1 VVTLRLVQ
9 LLLRMAVKR
18 WPRHLRDEMLAEW
31 RGELYELASR
41 RQRLRMLRFGA
52 SLAATRPRLGGR
64 APFFDPDGSIGRVL
78 RHAALLVA
86 APAACVLLSLFG
98 TIGLVLSVPLVML
111 AWVAGLTSPLL
122 RPWSVV
128 GAVVLPAVVVV
139 VAAPSTM
146 MPYLS
151 SAWRM
156 PTTTLVWGTILAA
169 AMLVAVRLS
178 ARIAVLAGGAGAVA
192 GCWLAS
198 TLAVAPHAAG
208 LGLDPSYT
216 AMWYPADL
224 LWPGPIDVPIGVLPP
239 TPDNCVDVD
248 GVCTSIR
255 PAVSMLTDFTEG
267 YPTALTMIA
276 IYALA
281 YLVASMSTLDVD
293 EDPLPSTATNPTGDP
308 GTRPGV
314 VG

>member
-1 VVTLRLVQ
+1 MVTLWLVQ
-9 LLLRMAVKR
+9 LLLRMAAKR

-31 RGELYELASR
+31 RGELHELASR
-41 RQRLRMLRFGA
+41 RQQRRMLWFAA

-64 APFFDPDGSIGRVL
+64 APLFDPDASIGRVL

-86 APAACVLLSLFG
+86 APVACVWLGLFG

-139 VAAPSTM
+139 VATPSTM
-146 MPYLS
+146 PS
-151 SAWRM
+151 FDEAWRM
-156 PTTTLVWGTILAA
+156 PTATLVWGAILAA

-178 ARIAVLAGGAGAVA
+178 PRLAVLVGGAGAVA

-198 TLAVAPHAAG
+198 TLAVAPHAAR

-224 LWPGPIDVPIGVLPP
+224 LWPGPIDVPLGVLPT
-239 TPDNCVDVD
+239 TPDNCVGVD
-248 GVCTSIR
+248 GVCTSVR

-267 YPTALTMIA
+267 YSTSLTMIA

-281 YLVASMSTLDVD
+281 YLVAAMSTLDLD
-293 EDPLPSTATNPTGDP
+293 ENPLPSTVS
-308 GTRPGV
+308 RPVHSG
-314 VG
+314 G

>member
-1 VVTLRLVQ
+1 MTLWLVQ
-9 LLLRMAVKR
+9 LLLQLAVRR
-18 WPRHLRDEMLAEW
+18 WPGQLRDEMRAEW
-31 RGELYELASR
+31 QGELHEMAAR
-41 RQRLRMLRFGA
+41 RQRLRMLRFAA

-64 APFFDPDGSIGRVL
+64 EPFFDAEASAGRVL

-86 APAACVLLSLFG
+86 APAACVWLAGFG
-98 TIGLVLSVPLVML
+98 AIALVLGVPLFMF

-139 VAAPSTM
+139 LAAPSTT
-146 MPYLS
+146 PTLS

-156 PTTTLVWGTILAA
+156 PTATLVWGAILAA
-169 AMLVAVRLS
+169 AMLVATRLS
-178 ARIAVLAGGAGAVA
+178 ARLAVVVGGAGGVA

-198 TLAVAPHAAG
+198 TLVVAPHAAT
-208 LGLDPSYT
+208 LGLDTGYS

-224 LWPGPIDVPIGVLPP
+224 LWPAPVDVPLGALPP
-239 TPDNCVDVD
+239 TPDNCVGVD

-267 YPTALTMIA
+267 YPTALTMIVG
-276 IYALA
+276 YALA
-281 YLVASMSTLDVD
+281 YLIATMSTLEVA
-293 EDPLPSTATNPTGDP
+293 EAPLPSPAG
-308 GTRPGV
+308 RPAR
-314 VG
+314 